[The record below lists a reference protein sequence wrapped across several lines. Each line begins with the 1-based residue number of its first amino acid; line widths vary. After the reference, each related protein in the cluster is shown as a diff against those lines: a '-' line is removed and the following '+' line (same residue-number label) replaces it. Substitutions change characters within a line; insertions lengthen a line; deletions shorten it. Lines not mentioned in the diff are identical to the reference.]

1 MEQAVIETR
10 YALDTLYLLVSGM
23 LVLAMGVGFSLLQVG
38 FAARKHVGLILRQNL
53 AGYAAAYLAY
63 LLVGYRLMYPDAPV
77 HPLWPGIGVLIPP
90 DHSVPEVLESQ
101 GVLNCSRMAD
111 FFFQAAFAVLV
122 VAVAIGA
129 TLKAANLAACCL
141 FALFLGGFIYPLQ
154 AYWKWGGGFLDD
166 LGVFDFAGS
175 GVVHLCAASA
185 ALAGMLLFGARASQD
200 KAEEPGGQKEH
211 LPWAALGG
219 FLLWF
224 GWFGFTAGAELRVSN
239 IAEANAVARIFVNTH
254 TAALA
259 GAMAALFT
267 ACAGWRKADLLVLLN
282 GLLAGLVAIS
292 AESLTPL
299 PWQSLGVGAMGGA
312 LAVIFRRTFARLGLN
327 DPLGVLSV
335 HGIAGIWG
343 LLAVGLTNPKAQ
355 FGIQLFGGAVIFA
368 FAFSASF
375 LVWLA
380 LKLLFR
386 LRKGLLEDDRAGA

>member
-23 LVLAMGVGFSLLQVG
+23 LVVAMGAGFSLLQIG
-38 FAARKHVGLILRQNL
+38 FAARKYAGLILRQNL
-53 AGYAAAYLAY
+53 VGYAAAYLAY
-63 LLVGYRLMYPDAPV
+63 LLVGYRLMYPEVPF
-77 HPLWPGIGVLIPP
+77 HPLWPGIGALILP
-90 DHSVPEVLESQ
+90 DHSLQEVLESQ
-101 GVLNCSRMAD
+101 GGLNYSRMAD
-111 FFFQAAFAVLV
+111 FFFQAAFVGIV

-129 TLKAANLAACCL
+129 TLKAISLAACFL
-141 FALFLGGFIYPLQ
+141 FALVLGSFIYPLQ

-185 ALAGMLLFGARASQD
+185 ALAGMLLFRAPVGED
-200 KAEEPGGQKEH
+200 RAEEQVAQAEH

-219 FLLWF
+219 ILLWL
-224 GWFGFTAGAELRVSN
+224 GWFGFTAGAELRISN
-239 IAEANAVARIFVNTH
+239 LAEANAVARVFVNTH

-259 GAMAALFT
+259 GALAALLT
-267 ACAGWRKADLLVLLN
+267 AYWRKADLPWLLN

-292 AESLTPL
+292 AEPLTPW
-299 PWQSLGVGAMGGA
+299 PWQSLGIGAVGGG
-312 LAVIFRRTFARLGLN
+312 LAVIFRRVFARLGLD

-355 FGIQLFGGAVIFA
+355 LGIQLLGGAVIFA

-386 LRKGLLEDDRAGA
+386 PRKGLLEDDRAGA